1 MGSGLCSRTRNRSG
15 NLHHNQ
21 KSDEL
26 VSQENFM
33 VDSICINAGGGV
45 SGIFGADAYY
55 SGGQSASSN
64 TPVDGKGV
72 YYPANQEVY

>member
-1 MGSGLCSRTRNRSG
+1 M
-15 NLHHNQ
+15 
-21 KSDEL
+21 
-26 VSQENFM
+26 
-33 VDSICINAGGGV
+33 DSIYINAGGGAIE
-45 SGIFGADAYY
+45 SYGADAYY

>member
-1 MGSGLCSRTRNRSG
+1 
-15 NLHHNQ
+15 
-21 KSDEL
+21 
-26 VSQENFM
+26 M